1 MADQAARPGAAA
13 AEKLALTLAGSLILH
28 FALIFGLQIRAVPA
42 ANLSARI
49 IQARLVEAPGPVT
62 PPQVAPT
69 RVAEPEP
76 TPDTPAPQVAEP
88 VPQPA
93 PAAAAPP
100 APLPPASAA
109 APEKSANLPSIEVP
123 LLEDPTY
130 YPAQEV
136 DVHPTALQAIQP
148 AYPAEAASANVTGS
162 VVLVLL
168 LDESGKVQ
176 DISVEETSPP
186 GMFDKSALDAFRN
199 ARFTPAQRHGRAV
212 KSRMRIKV
220 TYELADKNRLI
231 DKTNQK

>member
-1 MADQAARPGAAA
+1 M
-13 AEKLALTLAGSLILH
+13 
-28 FALIFGLQIRAVPA
+28 
-42 ANLSARI
+42 
-49 IQARLVEAPGPVT
+49 
-62 PPQVAPT
+62 
-69 RVAEPEP
+69 
-76 TPDTPAPQVAEP
+76 
-88 VPQPA
+88 
-93 PAAAAPP
+93 
-100 APLPPASAA
+100 
-109 APEKSANLPSIEVP
+109 
-123 LLEDPTY
+123 
-130 YPAQEV
+130 

-148 AYPAEAASANVTGS
+148 AYPAEAASANVAGS